1 MMIDKI
7 AFVAQPQ
14 TLHEISQTLTGEL
27 DALT

>member
-7 AFVAQPQ
+7 AFVAQHQ
-14 TLHEISQTLTGEL
+14 TLCEISQTLTGEL